1 MLKRTIL
8 TFLAVGLLTLG
19 SLAISATAEAQ
30 GGWTGGMSGGANSA
44 KGADQPTDIFSDGG
58 VFSQFT
64 NILLYLIGAVSV
76 IMIIFGGFRYITSG
90 GKSENI
96 TAAKN
101 TIMYAVIGIIIA
113 LLSYA
118 IVNFVITALS
128 TASTGGGGGGATS
141 F

>member
-1 MLKRTIL
+1 MLKRTVL
-8 TFLAVGLLTLG
+8 TFLAIGLL
-19 SLAISATAEAQ
+19 AIGPLLLSTAVEAQ
-30 GGWTGGMSGGANSA
+30 GGWSGGMSGGASSA
-44 KGADQPTDIFSDGG
+44 RGQDQPTDIFSDGG
-58 VFSQFT
+58 VFAQFT
-64 NILLYLIGAVSV
+64 NILLYLIGAISV

-128 TASTGGGGGGATS
+128 NTTTGGGGGATS

>member
-1 MLKRTIL
+1 MSKKTIL
-8 TFLAVGLLTLG
+8 KIFAIGLVLLTP
-19 SLAISATAEAQ
+19 LALPLAAEAQ
-30 GGWTGGMSGGANSA
+30 INWSGGVGGGSNSA
-44 KGADQPTDIFSDGG
+44 RGESQPTEIFTDGG
-58 VFSQFT
+58 VFAQFT
-64 NILLYLIGAVSV
+64 NILLYLIGAISV

-118 IVNFVITALS
+118 IVNFVITAISSS
-128 TASTGGGGGGATS
+128 TTGGGGGATS

>member
-1 MLKRTIL
+1 MIKRTLLAFL
-8 TFLAVGLLTLG
+8 TVGLLTLT
-19 SLAISATAEAQ
+19 ATTVVEAQ
-30 GGWTGGMSGGANSA
+30 SGWGGGVGGGANSA
-44 KGADQPTDIFSDGG
+44 RGADQPADIFTDGG
-58 VFSQFT
+58 VFAQFT
-64 NILLYLIGAVSV
+64 NILLYLIGAISV
-76 IMIIFGGFRYITSG
+76 IMIIFGGFRYVTSG

-128 TASTGGGGGGATS
+128 TASGGGGGGATN